1 MKLNKLISYL
11 FENVDETAR
20 NILVKASDLDE
31 DNKERLKQ
39 YIDAADEDPEF
50 AGLDLVKGSER
61 DNNRLAILDDEGIV
75 VGFMTPRFDDRGYWR
90 TGAIYIYPEG
100 RGKGYAQ
107 RAIKEFF
114 RDGSHQPARV
124 WISDNNNSS
133 QRAFVG
139 AGFKKGSPRAVGPGP
154 DDQGHD
160 YYLGEVDQSSIMV

>member
-31 DNKERLKQ
+31 KNKERLEK
-39 YIDAADEDPEF
+39 YINDADVHPEF
-50 AGLDLVKGSER
+50 AGFDLVKGSER
-61 DNNRLAILDDEGIV
+61 DNIRLAILDDEGIV
-75 VGFMTPRFDDRGYWR
+75 VGFMTPRHDRGYWR
-90 TGAIYIYPEG
+90 TGAIYTDPEV
-100 RGKGYAQ
+100 RGKGYAK
-107 RAIKEFF
+107 RAIEEFF
-114 RDGSHQPARV
+114 KDGSHQPARV
-124 WISDNNNSS
+124 WISDNNKRS

-139 AGFKKGSPRAVGPGP
+139 AGFKKGSPHAVGAGP